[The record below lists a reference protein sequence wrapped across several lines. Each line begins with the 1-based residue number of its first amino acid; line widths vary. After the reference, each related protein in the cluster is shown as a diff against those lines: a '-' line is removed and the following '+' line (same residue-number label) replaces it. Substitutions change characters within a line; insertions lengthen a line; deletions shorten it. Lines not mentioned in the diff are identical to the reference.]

1 MKSGFYLGNLEVNN
15 VGKKRDKANENIE
28 ILIDELIT
36 EKISNLGNNCPYWR
50 NDVRPCEKYD
60 NDCSWCK
67 AQWGEDK
74 RERLLDE
81 YIVK

>member
-1 MKSGFYLGNLEVNN
+1 M
-15 VGKKRDKANENIE
+15 GKKRDKANENIE

-36 EKISNLGNNCPYWR
+36 EKISNLGNSCPYWR
-50 NDVRPCEKYD
+50 NGVRPCEKYD
-60 NDCSWCK
+60 NDCSLCK
-67 AQWGEDK
+67 TQWGEDK

>member
-1 MKSGFYLGNLEVNN
+1 M
-15 VGKKRDKANENIE
+15 GKKRDKANENIE

-36 EKISNLGNNCPYWR
+36 EKMSNLGNSCPYWR

>member
-1 MKSGFYLGNLEVNN
+1 M
-15 VGKKRDKANENIE
+15 GKKRDKANENIE

-50 NDVRPCEKYD
+50 NYVRPCEKYD

>member
-1 MKSGFYLGNLEVNN
+1 M
-15 VGKKRDKANENIE
+15 GKKRDKANENIE
-28 ILIDELIT
+28 ILIYELIT
-36 EKISNLGNNCPYWR
+36 EKISNLVNSCPYWR

>member
-1 MKSGFYLGNLEVNN
+1 M
-15 VGKKRDKANENIE
+15 GKKRDKANENIE

-36 EKISNLGNNCPYWR
+36 EKMSNLGTSCPYWR
-50 NDVRPCEKYD
+50 NDVRPCENYD

-67 AQWGEDK
+67 SQWGEDK

>member
-1 MKSGFYLGNLEVNN
+1 M
-15 VGKKRDKANENIE
+15 GKKRDKANENIE
-28 ILIDELIT
+28 ILINELIT

-67 AQWGEDK
+67 TQWGEDK
-74 RERLLDE
+74 REQLLEE

>member
-1 MKSGFYLGNLEVNN
+1 M
-15 VGKKRDKANENIE
+15 GKKRDKANENIE

-36 EKISNLGNNCPYWR
+36 EKISNLGNSCLYCM

-67 AQWGEDK
+67 TQWGEDK

>member
-1 MKSGFYLGNLEVNN
+1 M
-15 VGKKRDKANENIE
+15 GKKRDKANENIE

-36 EKISNLGNNCPYWR
+36 EKLSNLGNNCPYWR
-50 NDVRPCEKYD
+50 DDIRPCEKYS

-67 AQWGEDK
+67 EQWGEDK

>member
-1 MKSGFYLGNLEVNN
+1 M
-15 VGKKRDKANENIE
+15 GKKRDKANENIE

-36 EKISNLGNNCPYWR
+36 EKISNLGNSCSYWR

-60 NDCSWCK
+60 NDCLWCK
-67 AQWGEDK
+67 TQWGEDK
-74 RERLLDE
+74 KERLLEE

>member
-1 MKSGFYLGNLEVNN
+1 M
-15 VGKKRDKANENIE
+15 GKKRDKANENIE

-67 AQWGEDK
+67 AQWEKIKENDY
-74 RERLLDE
+74 LTN
-81 YIVK
+81 I